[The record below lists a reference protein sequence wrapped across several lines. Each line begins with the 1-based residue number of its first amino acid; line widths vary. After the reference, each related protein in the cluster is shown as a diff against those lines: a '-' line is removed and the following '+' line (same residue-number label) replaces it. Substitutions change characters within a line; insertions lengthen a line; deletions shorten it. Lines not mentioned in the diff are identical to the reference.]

1 MHEYFNV
8 TRTKQQWWE
17 IGSHTQ
23 SHYSLDSIE
32 ENDIVRSELLESKIW
47 IEKNFPNEKTVL
59 KISYPYSKY
68 HEYAKSYFKFCRI
81 GENIIETRYGLEIW
95 KIRYREQA

>member
-1 MHEYFNV
+1 MVGNRKPYTITLFIRI
-8 TRTKQQWWE
+8 T
-17 IGSHTQ
+17 
-23 SHYSLDSIE
+23 IE

-81 GENIIETRYGLEIW
+81 KGKHYRNQIW
-95 KIRYREQA
+95 FGNMEDKDAGNKHN